1 MGISTLKVTEDEE
14 GQALAR
20 QRGSGCD
27 GSSPGGT
34 TGAEVALAG
43 LGDQGLGEGGGG

>member
-20 QRGSGCD
+20 QRGSRCD
-27 GSSPGGT
+27 RSSLGGT